1 MVTTITEPRRT
12 ARRSLAVTGCLAL
25 VTVIATACGSSE
37 PSADEARDKLM
48 DRLTESGVSA
58 PVATCIVDEALER
71 FEPGELVNTS
81 GQASAEVDAALGDIV
96 VECSTREPRSAAT
109 TIPEA
114 TDTEIIAGTSIP
126 DTTIPETTVPDTT
139 VPDTTVPDTVPDVDL
154 TAFCV
159 ASEDVLIGLLAG
171 DAFEAPAPATMEA
184 FFAELMDRI
193 ELAIVKAPTAEFAV
207 QPIQLL
213 AAIQSFDA
221 VHAASGYDVL
231 LFGEEQLAD
240 EGDVV
245 ASVQAELE
253 IFLENCETGTDI
265 DAEASALASELTALG
280 GAPVPPGDDRI
291 RRSESVDLLI
301 SSDVPALWTS
311 ELSETVDDRRIF
323 IVATDAERFTT
334 SWGVDGVR
342 FTGLEATVGYVPLM
356 DESDAARECT
366 LAVEEDFENLQYIGK
381 LRRYEGCGEGTEAV
395 VIGANDIDGEGTVV
409 VELQMVEFDPAVL
422 GLIVISFVV

>member
-1 MVTTITEPRRT
+1 MVTTITKPRRT
-12 ARRSLAVTGCLAL
+12 APRSLAVTACMTLVA
-25 VTVIATACGSSE
+25 VTVTACGSSE

-48 DRLTESGVSA
+48 DQLTSSGVA
-58 PVATCIVDEALER
+58 TPVATCIVDEALER
-71 FEPGELVNTS
+71 FEPAELVNSS

-96 VECSTREPRSAAT
+96 VECSTPESTIPDT
-109 TIPEA
+109 TIP
-114 TDTEIIAGTSIP
+114 DTTIPDTTIP
-126 DTTIPETTVPDTT
+126 DTTIPETTIPET
-139 VPDTTVPDTVPDVDL
+139 TVPDVDL
-154 TAFCV
+154 TAFCA

-184 FFAELMDRI
+184 FFAELIDRI
-193 ELAIVKAPTAEFAV
+193 ELAIVTAPSSEFTV
-207 QPIQLL
+207 QPSELL
-213 AAIQSFDA
+213 VAIESFDA
-221 VHAASGYDVL
+221 VLGASGYDIL
-231 LFGEEQLAD
+231 LVGEEELAD

-245 ASVQAELE
+245 DSVQAELE
-253 IFLENCETGTDI
+253 IFLENCDTGTNI
-265 DAEASALASELTALG
+265 DAEASALAAELTALG
-280 GAPVPPGDDRI
+280 GTPVPPGAGQI

-342 FTGLEATVGYVPLM
+342 FTGLEATVDYVPLM
-356 DESDAARECT
+356 DESDAFRECT
-366 LAVEEDFENLQYIGK
+366 LVVEEDFENLQYIGK
-381 LRRYEGCGEGTEAV
+381 LRRYEGCGEDTEAV

-409 VELQMVEFDPAVL
+409 VELQMVDFDPAVL